1 MLCVPVTLP
10 HVFASFTPADWVTSF
25 SGGLCRHPPGIPIS
39 ALLPRLGLQSEA
51 WAPGGGQ
58 EEVHCCCIC
67 RTTTAPEM
75 ASATHKPPP
84 PSAPCWCAQELPT
97 SQADAGLGYWLR
109 GAGRSPAGPGA
120 SGSAQGLRSVFHL
133 RTGVCGPWVPGAAPL
148 PPASTQ
154 GCITQ
159 DSPGQESQQFETHP
173 YV

>member
-10 HVFASFTPADWVTSF
+10 HVFASFTPADRVTSF

-75 ASATHKPPP
+75 ASATHKPHPP
-84 PSAPCWCAQELPT
+84 RL
-97 SQADAGLGYWLR
+97 
-109 GAGRSPAGPGA
+109 PAGVHRSCQQARQTLALATGCVELAAALQGPGH
-120 SGSAQGLRSVFHL
+120 RV
-133 RTGVCGPWVPGAAPL
+133 VPKG
-148 PPASTQ
+148 
-154 GCITQ
+154 
-159 DSPGQESQQFETHP
+159 
-173 YV
+173 